1 MNTQI
6 SQLFGIAWYEF
17 KMHWRRRALLVIT
30 IAIIGI
36 IFAEMLIFGG
46 DITNFVPAFRADP
59 TLLTEEQNVRFH
71 TLNVVFIT
79 WGAVGAIMAFILPI
93 VVSDSIP
100 LDKQHNVYELMRTL
114 PLSSGVYVAGKVLG
128 VWLASL
134 GSMALSLVVLGV
146 IWRLQVGAY
155 DVFAYLDMWLM
166 GAALVGLLN
175 SALGVLLAS
184 TQPSRRRALLLMG
197 ALFLLPSLL
206 IPTSTYD
213 TSLWGYI
220 NPIRGAVLNFYL
232 NSFARAL
239 SDPTGWT
246 FGWQAAEVWNTLL
259 VGSLQIVV
267 LALVVWGYLRWQ
279 ESRA

>member
-1 MNTQI
+1 MNIQI

-17 KMHWRRRALLVIT
+17 QMHWRRRALLVIT
-30 IAIIGI
+30 IAIVGI
-36 IFAEMLIFGG
+36 ILAEMLIFGG
-46 DITNFVPAFRADP
+46 DITSLVPAFRAD
-59 TLLTEEQNVRFH
+59 TALLNEAQNIRFH

-100 LDKQHNVYELMRTL
+100 LDKQHNVYELFRSL
-114 PLSSGVYVAGKVLG
+114 PVSSSIYLAGKILG

-134 GSMALSLVVLGV
+134 SSMGLSLVVLG
-146 IWRLQVGAY
+146 IMWWLRVGAF

-166 GAALVGLLN
+166 GAALIGLLN

-197 ALFLLPSLL
+197 GLFILPSLL

-213 TSLWGYI
+213 ISLSGYL

-232 NSFARAL
+232 NSWARVL
-239 SDPTGWT
+239 NDPTGWT
-246 FGWQAAEVWNTLL
+246 FGWQSTEVWGTLL

-267 LALVVWGYLRWQ
+267 LGLLVWGYLRWQ